1 MAFIR
6 AEFMSQSLKR
16 IVPVTVVIPSDTT
29 NFSGTG
35 TNPAKPPYKTLYLLH
50 GIYGSD
56 MDMIANTNVMRLARE
71 RQMAVVMPAGENHF
85 YVDDSHNGMKYGEF
99 IGKELVEATRRMFPL
114 SCEREDT
121 FIAGMSMGG
130 YGALMNGI
138 KYYDTFGYIASMSTA
153 VITKEA
159 LAPGNPNPTPM
170 CDPDYQQAVLDYDTL
185 DTNEK
190 NPYVLLKKY
199 AEVKEQLPKMMI
211 TCGKS
216 DPLFRNNER
225 LSAYMTELG
234 IAHEFIPEEGGH
246 NFDFWRAAIVKIL
259 DWLPHGEII
268 PIMDSG
274 DVFGTGDKDEKTA

>member
-6 AEFMSQSLKR
+6 AEFMSRSLKR
-16 IVPVTVVIPSDTT
+16 IVPITVVIPSDTT

-35 TNPAKPPYKTLYLLH
+35 TNPAQPPYKTLYLLH

-71 RQMAVVMPAGENHF
+71 RQLAVVMPAGENHF
-85 YVDDSHNGMKYGEF
+85 YVDDSNNGMKYGEF

-114 SCEREDT
+114 SDQREDT
-121 FIAGMSMGG
+121 YIAGMSMGG

-138 KYYDTFGYIASMSTA
+138 RNYETFGYIASMSTA
-153 VITKEA
+153 VITKET
-159 LAPGNPNPTPM
+159 LGPGMPNPTPM
-170 CDPDYQQAVLDYDTL
+170 CDPDFQQAIWDYDTL

-199 AEVKEQLPKMMI
+199 ADHRECLPKIMI
-211 TCGKS
+211 LCGES
-216 DPLFRNNER
+216 DPLFGNNQK
-225 LSAYMTELG
+225 LSKYMDELG
-234 IAHEFIPEEGGH
+234 IAHEFIPSEGGH
-246 NFDFWRAAIVKIL
+246 NFDFWREAIVRIL
-259 DWLPHGEII
+259 DWLPHGEVI

-274 DVFGTGDKDEKTA
+274 DVFGKS

>member
-6 AEFMSQSLKR
+6 AEFMSESLKR

-35 TNPAKPPYKTLYLLH
+35 ANPAKPPYKTLYLLH

-56 MDMIANTNVMRLARE
+56 MDLIANTNLMRLARE

-85 YVDDSHNGMKYGEF
+85 YVDDSLSGAKYGEF
-99 IGKELVEATRRMFPL
+99 IGRELVEATRRMFPL
-114 SCEREDT
+114 SDRREDT

-130 YGALMNGI
+130 YGAIMNGI
-138 KYYDTFGYIASMSTA
+138 RYHETFGYIAGMSTA
-153 VITKEA
+153 VITKET
-159 LAPGNPNPTPM
+159 LAPGMPNPTPM
-170 CDPDYQQAVLDYDTL
+170 CEPGFQQAVFDFDTL

-199 AEVKEQLPKMMI
+199 AGQKLRFPKIRLMV
-211 TCGKS
+211 GRE
-216 DPLFRNNER
+216 DPFLKINRNLHE
-225 LSAYMTELG
+225 YMDQLG
-234 IAHEFIPEEGGH
+234 IDHEFLVGDGGH
-246 NFDFWRAAIVKIL
+246 NFDYWRKAVTEIL
-259 DWLPHGEII
+259 DWLPHGEVI

-274 DVFGTGDKDEKTA
+274 DVFGS

>member
-16 IVPVTVVIPSDTT
+16 IVPITVVIPSDTT

-56 MDMIANTNVMRLARE
+56 MDMIANTNVMRFARE
-71 RQMAVVMPAGENHF
+71 RQLAVVMPAGENHF
-85 YVDDSHNGMKYGEF
+85 YVDDSNNGMKYGEF

-114 SCEREDT
+114 SDKREDT
-121 FIAGMSMGG
+121 YIAGMSMGG

-138 KYYDTFGYIASMSTA
+138 KNYETFSHIASMSTA
-153 VITKEA
+153 VITKDT
-159 LAPGNPNPTPM
+159 LAPGMPNPTPM
-170 CDPDYQQAVLDYDTL
+170 CDPGFQQAVWDYDTL

-199 AEVKEQLPKMMI
+199 ADRREQLPKIMV
-211 TCGKS
+211 TCGED
-216 DPLFRNNER
+216 DPLFGHNRK
-225 LSAYMTELG
+225 LSEYMDQLG
-234 IAHEFIPEEGGH
+234 IAHEFVPAEGGH
-246 NFDFWRAAIVKIL
+246 DFEFWREAILRIL
-259 DWLPHGEII
+259 DWLPHGDVI

-274 DVFGTGDKDEKTA
+274 DVFGKK

>member
-1 MAFIR
+1 
-6 AEFMSQSLKR
+6 MSKSLKR
-16 IVPVTVVIPSDTT
+16 IVPITVVIPSDTT

-35 TNPAKPPYKTLYLLH
+35 TNPAQPPYKTLYLLH

-56 MDMIANTNVMRLARE
+56 LDMIANTNVMRLARE

-85 YVDDSHNGMKYGEF
+85 YVDDNNSGMKFGEF

-114 SCEREDT
+114 SDKKEDT

-130 YGALMNGI
+130 YGAVMNGI
-138 KYYDTFGYIASMSTA
+138 RYYDTFGYVASMSTA
-153 VITKEA
+153 VITKET
-159 LAPGNPNPTPM
+159 LAPGMPNPTPM
-170 CDPDYQQAVLDYDTL
+170 CNPDFQQAIWDYDTL

-199 AEVKEQLPKMMI
+199 AVYAEKLPKILI

-216 DPLFRNNER
+216 DPLFKNNEKF
-225 LSAYMTELG
+225 SAYMDELG
-234 IAHEFIPEEGGH
+234 IEHEFIPEDGGH
-246 NFDFWRAAIVKIL
+246 DFDFWRKAIVKIL

-268 PIMDSG
+268 PVMDSG
-274 DVFGTGDKDEKTA
+274 DVFGMDDKDEKTT